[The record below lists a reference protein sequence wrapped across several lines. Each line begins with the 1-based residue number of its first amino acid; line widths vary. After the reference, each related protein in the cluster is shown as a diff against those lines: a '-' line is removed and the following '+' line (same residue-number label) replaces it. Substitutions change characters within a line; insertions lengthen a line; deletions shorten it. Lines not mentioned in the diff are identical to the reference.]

1 MSVTNFGTLKLHVP
15 TNAYALQTVD
25 GEEEPEAGAGRTLYV
40 VETMKLEDTVDEDS
54 SLALIAGTQ
63 VYGLCKY
70 NSRLIFPCQC
80 HLPGEGYLDDRALY

>member
-1 MSVTNFGTLKLHVP
+1 MQAHLIHQMSVTNFGTLKLP

-70 NSRLIFPCQC
+70 NSIDFP
-80 HLPGEGYLDDRALY
+80 LPMPLAG